1 MERLNVTS
9 NSKEALHNQA
19 TAMLMAEIQTGRD
32 SVKTESDWVSEDEL
46 LERLND
52 DDVKLFEAVAQKRG
66 VSVEKLMYDCT
77 MKQLAKEY
85 SFLVADREDLERKL
99 QEAEADIAAG
109 NTCPADE
116 VFERLRNRR
125 SNEQ

>member
-9 NSKEALHNQA
+9 NSKEALRNQA
-19 TAMLMAEIQTGRD
+19 MSKLKAEIQAGRD
-32 SVKTESDWVSEDEL
+32 SVKTESDWVSEDEM

-52 DDVKLFEAVAQKRG
+52 DDAKLFEAAARKRG
-66 VSVEKLMYDCT
+66 VSVEKLMHDCT

-85 SFLVADREDLERKL
+85 SFVVADREDLERKL

-116 VFERLRNRR
+116 VFERLRNRQ
-125 SNEQ
+125 SNKQ

>member
-9 NSKEALHNQA
+9 NSKEALRNQA
-19 TAMLMAEIQTGRD
+19 MSKLKAEIQAGRD
-32 SVKTESDWVSEDEL
+32 SVKTESDWVSEDEM

-52 DDVKLFEAVAQKRG
+52 DDAKLFEAAARKRG
-66 VSVEKLMYDCT
+66 VSVEKLMHDCI
-77 MKQLAKEY
+77 MKQLAKDY
-85 SFLVADREDLERKL
+85 SFVVADQEDLERKL

-125 SNEQ
+125 SNKQ

>member
-19 TAMLMAEIQTGRD
+19 TAKLMAEIQTGRD

-52 DDVKLFEAVAQKRG
+52 DDVKLFEAVARKRG

-109 NTCPADE
+109 DTCPADE
-116 VFERLRNRR
+116 VFERLRKRR